1 MTDAINARMKDKSLY
16 RSGMNKKELFEA
28 AFDEFPFAL
37 GISDSPVK
45 KSRIIKS
52 DYSAISFMMIRIP
65 LKIVFPL

>member
-1 MTDAINARMKDKSLY
+1 
-16 RSGMNKKELFEA
+16 MNKKELFEA